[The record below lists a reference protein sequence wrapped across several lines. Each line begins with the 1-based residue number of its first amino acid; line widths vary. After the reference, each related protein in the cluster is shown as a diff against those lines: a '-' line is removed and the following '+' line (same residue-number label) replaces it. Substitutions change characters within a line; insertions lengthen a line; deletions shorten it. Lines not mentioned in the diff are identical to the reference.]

1 MPLTSRLLMV
11 LLLVCFGA
19 ASRAADGVTPQA
31 AASLDALPLFAVQV
45 MTGDK
50 WDAAKPPHE
59 QALFREHSANLKRLR
74 EAGHLIVGARYS
86 DVGLIILAA
95 ESETHARAM
104 MDADPSFSAGTFRYE
119 VHRLNVFYPGTVRT
133 AAAK

>member
-1 MPLTSRLLMV
+1 MSLTSRLLMV
-11 LLLVCFGA
+11 LLLVCCCA
-19 ASRAADGVTPQA
+19 ESRAADGATPQA
-31 AASLDALPLFAVQV
+31 AVPTDSLPLFAIQV
-45 MTGDK
+45 KTGDK
-50 WDAAKPPHE
+50 WDASKPPHE
-59 QALFREHSANLKRLR
+59 QALFREHSANFKRLR

-95 ESETHARAM
+95 ESESHARAM

-119 VHRLNVFYPGTVRT
+119 VHRLKVFYPGTVRT